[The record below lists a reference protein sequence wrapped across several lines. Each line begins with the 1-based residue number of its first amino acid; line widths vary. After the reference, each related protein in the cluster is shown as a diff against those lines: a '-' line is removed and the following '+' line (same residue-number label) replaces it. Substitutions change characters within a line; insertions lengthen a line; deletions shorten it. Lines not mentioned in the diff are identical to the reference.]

1 MMVDAG
7 NQENKKANRLPRRPI
22 EAIRLACTAT
32 GLSPELPVALL

>member
-1 MMVDAG
+1 MMVDVG
-7 NQENKKANRLPRRPI
+7 TQENKKANRPRRPI